1 MKNLIFIMAAFVLS
15 LSFAYSQ
22 ESEKRE
28 INSLFGSGEVK
39 LSGYCGPVVKFSSIQ
54 SETAL
59 LVGGRGGLTINKT
72 FTVGLAGY
80 GNVLW
85 PTIEYDASLMDN
97 PTDSG
102 MVNED
107 LMFGYGGMFVEYIY
121 NPSEIVHFSAN
132 TLFGFG
138 GSTIRDIDFNDNDYD
153 YDHMNGRTEPW
164 AAYFVIE
171 PAVAV
176 ELNVT
181 SFFRIGL
188 EASYRYV
195 SEIRTNSSFDDISAQ
210 KDINLSGFAGG
221 LTFQFGKF

>member
-15 LSFAYSQ
+15 VSFAYSQ
-22 ESEKRE
+22 ESEKPE
-28 INSLFGSGEVK
+28 INSLFGSGEVE
-39 LSGYCGPVVKFSSIQ
+39 LSGYGGPVVKFSSIQ

-59 LVGGRGGLTINKT
+59 FVGGRGGLTINKT

-85 PTIEYDASLMDN
+85 PTIDYNGRTLDN
-97 PTDSG
+97 TADST
-102 MVNED
+102 VNED

-121 NPSEIVHFSAN
+121 NPTEIVHFSAN

-138 GSTIRDIDFNDNDYD
+138 GSTIRNIDFDDADYD
-153 YDHMNGRTEPW
+153 YDNMKKRTEPW
-164 AAYFVIE
+164 AAYFVVE